1 MAASLNKVLLI
12 GNLTRD
18 PELRYV
24 PSGTAVATFTIAV
37 NRVYTSQA
45 GEKKEEVAFIKIV
58 VWGRRAEVC
67 GEYLSKGSPVFIE
80 GRLQSRS
87 WEGQDGQ
94 KRSTTEVI
102 ADNVQF
108 LRGSGAAAGKGSDRP
123 GKGDAVP
130 QDVATINLNEEIGP
144 IPGNDESAKDSKAKT
159 GDPDEPPF

>member
-24 PSGTAVATFTIAV
+24 PSGTAVATFTVAV

-45 GEKKEEVAFIKIV
+45 GEKKEEVAFIRIV

-80 GRLQSRS
+80 GRLQSRN

-108 LRGSGAAAGKGSDRP
+108 LRGANAP
-123 GKGDAVP
+123 GKGGDSSAKGDVLP
-130 QDVATINLNEEIGP
+130 KDVATINLNEEISP
-144 IPGNDESAKDSKAKT
+144 IPDEASGAKGSNKAGNSE
-159 GDPDEPPF
+159 EPPF